1 MASHKMACLEVG
13 ICDVQQFSTKFI
25 WEQLI
30 SGKAFSCFNQK
41 IAGAW
46 VGGGTGFPTNE
57 TCEAT
62 SLARGFPC
70 YVEERPVVYCTG
82 KYYNDGYYVKV
93 SLVVFKSE
101 LKRGFNTSFTIKGK
115 GSWYWRP
122 CKKFGM
128 Q

>member
-1 MASHKMACLEVG
+1 MFNN
-13 ICDVQQFSTKFI
+13 I
-25 WEQLI
+25 EQSLLGELLI

-82 KYYNDGYYVKV
+82 KYYNDGYFVKV
-93 SLVVFKSE
+93 SIVAFNSKLKSGLTLFFYNQRQGQLVLETLQKTWNAM
-101 LKRGFNTSFTIKGK
+101 KRKG
-115 GSWYWRP
+115 
-122 CKKFGM
+122 
-128 Q
+128 

>member
-1 MASHKMACLEVG
+1 MLNKITQSLLGEL
-13 ICDVQQFSTKFI
+13 
-25 WEQLI
+25 LI

-82 KYYNDGYYVKV
+82 KYYNDGYYVNVSIITVVSSESKV
-93 SLVVFKSE
+93 YPCTMYS
-101 LKRGFNTSFTIKGK
+101 KG
-115 GSWYWRP
+115 GMAMETLHSISNA
-122 CKKFGM
+122 KKKKE
-128 Q
+128 